1 VSPTRSRAS
10 AEVGGAVTPDRSST
24 APTRSGEGQGRSFVL
39 AASVAAVV
47 VALDQLTKWWA
58 VERLSL
64 AGCAVPDGCIELVG
78 SLRFRL
84 VENTG
89 SAFSLGTGWGPLLGV
104 VAAVMAVILLRAS
117 HRSSRAVAV
126 VLGLVAGGAVGNL
139 VDRVARADDGLL
151 SGAVIDF
158 VDLQWW
164 PVFNLA
170 DAAIVVGVAALAV
183 LSFRDGQGDQG

>member
-1 VSPTRSRAS
+1 VSEAATPGRATVAGDV
-10 AEVGGAVTPDRSST
+10 AEGR
-24 APTRSGEGQGRSFVL
+24 RHRSFAL
-39 AASVAAVV
+39 AAGVAGVV

-58 VERLSL
+58 VERLSP
-64 AGCAVPDGCIELVG
+64 AGCGVPDGCIDLVG

-89 SAFSLGTGWGPLLGV
+89 SAFSIGTGWGPLLGI
-104 VAAVMAVILLRAS
+104 VAAVMAIVLLKVS
-117 HRSSRAVAV
+117 HRSGTAVALS
-126 VLGLVAGGAVGNL
+126 LGLVAGGAVGNL
-139 VDRVARADDGLL
+139 VDRVARADGGLL

-170 DAAIVVGVAALAV
+170 DAAIVVGVALLAV
-183 LSFRDGQGDQG
+183 LSLRDGGERV